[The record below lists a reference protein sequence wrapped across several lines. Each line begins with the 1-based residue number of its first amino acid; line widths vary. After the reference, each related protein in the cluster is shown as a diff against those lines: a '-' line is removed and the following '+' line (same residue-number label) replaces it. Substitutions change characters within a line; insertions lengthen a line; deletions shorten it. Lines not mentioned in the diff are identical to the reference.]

1 MVIDLLR
8 RVRSVWSSNLRS
20 SGEPRSANG
29 ASSLHL
35 VWEVPQVPLV
45 EVEATLEVLMP
56 PSVRRLYFWALQ
68 VSFASERR
76 LQGGAHLGLQWHP
89 RHPGSTAVNWGG
101 YHSGSADRSELDG
114 SDSDLPSARRN
125 HNTRDY
131 PWRPG
136 RRYRLRVA
144 PADEG
149 APAPDGMSVWRGTVT
164 DLENGEP
171 TVVRDLYSHGAY
183 LVSPMVWSEVF
194 ARCEHPSVA
203 VRWSDLVAVTAEG
216 ETVRPAK
223 VRVNYQS
230 RSDGGCDNT
239 SASVD
244 ELGLLQTTAVARQ
257 VPQGAILPV
266 PGA

>member
-8 RVRSVWSSNLRS
+8 RVRSVWSSNARS
-20 SGEPRSANG
+20 SGEPRSSNG
-29 ASSLHL
+29 ASSFHL
-35 VWEVPQVPLV
+35 VWEVPQVPLR
-45 EVEATLEVLMP
+45 EVSATLEVLMP

-76 LQGGAHLGLQWHP
+76 LQGAAHLGLQWHP

-101 YHSGSADRSELDG
+101 YHSGGVGHSELEG
-114 SDSDLPSARRN
+114 SPSQLPSARRN
-125 HNTRDY
+125 ENTRDFS
-131 PWRPG
+131 WRPG
-136 RRYRLRVA
+136 RRYRLAVTRADDTMA
-144 PADEG
+144 PA
-149 APAPDGMSVWRGTVT
+149 GMSAWRGVVT
-164 DLENGEP
+164 DLEEGEA
-171 TVVRDLYSHGAY
+171 TVVRDLYVPGGH

-194 ARCEHPSVA
+194 ARCEHPAVT

-216 ETVRPAK
+216 EQARPAR

-239 SASVD
+239 TASAD
-244 ELGLLQTTAVARQ
+244 ELGLLQTTSVARQ

>member
-1 MVIDLLR
+1 VIDLFR
-8 RVRSVWSSNLRS
+8 RVRSAWSSNLRT
-20 SGEPRSANG
+20 SGEPRSSNG
-29 ASSLHL
+29 ASSFHL

-45 EVEATLEVLMP
+45 EVSATLEVLMP

-101 YHSGSADRSELDG
+101 YRAGSADRSELEG
-114 SDSDLPSARRN
+114 SVSDLPSVRRN
-125 HNTRDY
+125 ANTRDY

-136 RRYRLRVA
+136 RRYRLHV
-144 PADEG
+144 G
-149 APAPDGMSVWRGTVT
+149 AAPDGVAAPGDGVAWRGTVT
-164 DLENGEP
+164 DLETDEP
-171 TVVRDLYSHGAY
+171 AVVRDLYSPGGY

-194 ARCEHPSVA
+194 ARCEQPSVT
-203 VRWSDLVAVTAEG
+203 VRWSDLAATTADG
-216 ETVRPAK
+216 DTVRPAQ
-223 VRVNYQS
+223 VRVNYQA
-230 RSDGGCDNT
+230 RADGGCDNT

-244 ELGLLQTTAVARQ
+244 ELGVLQTTAMTRQ

>member
-8 RVRSVWSSNLRS
+8 RVRSVWASNLRTA
-20 SGEPRSANG
+20 GEPRSSNG
-29 ASSLHL
+29 ASSFHL

-45 EVEATLEVLMP
+45 EVSATLEVLMP

-101 YHSGSADRSELDG
+101 YHSGSGDRSELDG
-114 SDSDLPSARRN
+114 TTSELVSARRN
-125 HNTRDY
+125 PNTRDF

-136 RRYRLRVA
+136 RRYRLHV
-144 PADEG
+144 G
-149 APAPDGMSVWRGTVT
+149 PAPDGSAGDGIAAWRGTVT
-164 DLENGEP
+164 DLETGEP
-171 TVVRDLYSHGAY
+171 TAVRDLYAPGSY

-194 ARCEHPSVA
+194 ARCEHPPVT
-203 VRWSDLVAVTAEG
+203 VRWSDLTAITAEG
-216 ETVRPAK
+216 ETARPAT
-223 VRVNYQS
+223 VRVNYQA

-244 ELGLLQTTAVARQ
+244 ELGLLQATAVARQ

-266 PGA
+266 PRA